1 MKNQGKGAQKK
12 WERKV
17 LWLLFCPIGHKKA
30 ASKETAFDSI
40 RLADLFFQIHGL
52 FHQFNRPWHIG

>member
-17 LWLLFCPIGHKKA
+17 LWLLFCPIGHKK
-30 ASKETAFDSI
+30 SRFRRNGFRLNSVGRSI
-40 RLADLFFQIHGL
+40 FSDTSPLSPA
-52 FHQFNRPWHIG
+52 